1 MTAAKVFVSKLRPN
15 KDDAYL
21 GEYLSGDGDRPGRM
35 SCRTG
40 FEARARHSAI
50 PTSTDL
56 DWNWIPIPAKWSEN
70 AVDADDA
77 VEVFAD
83 CALNK

>member
-1 MTAAKVFVSKLRPN
+1 
-15 KDDAYL
+15 
-21 GEYLSGDGDRPGRM
+21 M
-35 SCRTG
+35 SCQNG
-40 FEARARHSAI
+40 FEARGQHSAI
-50 PTSTDL
+50 PTSIGL
-56 DWNWIPIPAKWSEN
+56 GWNWIPIPVKWSEN